1 MCDGLAVG
9 AVGDLGRL
17 PGGGDRGRG
26 RGATFSST
34 KKGTQYSFF
43 LSAQTCPRAPGGG
56 SGTCMGV
63 VSLGGSLL
71 GNCEQSWLPRNV
83 SLEGEPSII
92 ANKLPSK

>member
-1 MCDGLAVG
+1 MCDELAVG

-17 PGGGDRGRG
+17 PGGGDQGWG
-26 RGATFSST
+26 GSIFLN
-34 KKGTQYSFF
+34 KKGTQFSFF
-43 LSAQTCPRAPGGG
+43 LSRQTCPRAPG
-56 SGTCMGV
+56 TCVGV

-83 SLEGEPSII
+83 SVEGEPSII

>member
-1 MCDGLAVG
+1 MCDVLAVG

-17 PGGGDRGRG
+17 PGDGDQGWGGGQHFPQQEGD
-26 RGATFSST
+26 TVL
-34 KKGTQYSFF
+34 F
-43 LSAQTCPRAPGGG
+43 LPFTSDMSQAPG
-56 SGTCMGV
+56 TCVGV

-83 SLEGEPSII
+83 SVEGEPSII